1 MTVREFL
8 RVMWEGKYFLVASVV
23 LALAAAWVYADRK
36 PEVFEATA
44 TVQINAVE
52 LGDSTTPAATTTSV
66 DTDPG
71 LVEAPGVLQAVG
83 KAVAAGV
90 DPKSLAAQVSGVF
103 DASTQAMTITTTAGT
118 PGGAVG
124 LANAVASAYVDSLP
138 GVIDDQIAE
147 IDARRDALRDQL
159 DAVDKQVKSAPK
171 DPLAGAERSTIIE
184 QYQTRSA
191 SRSTLESIVTPAQVL
206 VPATGSS
213 AVVVGLPRASI
224 VLLGALAG
232 LAIGIGLAL
241 ARRALDSRLRGRSDA
256 AAAAGVPVLAELY
269 GVARAAKSY
278 RRTPVL
284 PISSRVASP
293 FTESIRE
300 LRTALHVAMQDRE
313 HAVVV
318 VTATDPHAPR
328 SFIAANLAASW
339 AMSGRATVAVSG
351 DLRRP
356 DLEGLLPRPNG
367 PGTDPD
373 GLRPTQVPNLRFL
386 ALHDPTMD
394 PADYLATDR
403 VRETVEAARDAGE
416 VLVIDAPPVL
426 AAADATILGAFADCV
441 VLVAT
446 AGRTARSVLAEAAER
461 LRINGVPLTGVA
473 LAGVKG
479 DSRMVYATTYGEPV
493 EADQSDTSSGASSD
507 AVTEASG
514 TASGPDDGA
523 PAGPEDDAPRA
534 EPVRDEAEPMRAVAP
549 RTSAPTTPPTA
560 TSRPPAFPPTGVRVA
575 SVTAPTL
582 SEDEPPTPAQ
592 VAPAIGRLLRTARRS

>member
-8 RVMWEGKYFLVASVV
+8 RVMWEGKYLLIGSVV

-52 LGDSTTPAATTTSV
+52 LGDSTSPAATTTSV

-71 LVEAPGVLQAVG
+71 LVEAPGVLQVVAEG
-83 KAVAAGV
+83 VAAGA
-90 DPKSLAAQVSGVF
+90 DPKALAAQVSGAF
-103 DASTQAMTITTTAGT
+103 DASTQVMAVTTTAGA
-118 PGGAVG
+118 PGDAVV

-147 IDARRDALRDQL
+147 IDARRDALRGQL
-159 DAVDKQVKSAPK
+159 DAVDKQVKDKPK
-171 DPLAGAERSTIIE
+171 DPLAGAERSTIID
-184 QYQTRSA
+184 QYQTLSA
-191 SRSTLESIVTPAQVL
+191 SRSTLESIVTPAQIL
-206 VPATGSS
+206 TPATGSS

-232 LAIGIGLAL
+232 LAIGVGLAL
-241 ARRALDSRLRGRSDA
+241 ARRALDSRLRGRADA

-269 GVARAAKSY
+269 GVTRAAKSY

-328 SFIAANLAASW
+328 PFIAANLAASW

-356 DLEGLLPRPNG
+356 DLEDLLPRPNG
-367 PGTDPD
+367 PGTGPD

-403 VRETVEAARDAGE
+403 VRATVEAARDAGE

-426 AAADATILGAFADCV
+426 AAADATILGAYADCV

-479 DSRMVYATTYGEPV
+479 DSRMVYASTYGEPV
-493 EADQSDTSSGASSD
+493 ESDPSDGPSAAVPDPVDETADRTP
-507 AVTEASG
+507 
-514 TASGPDDGA
+514 SGPQGTPDDRALTGSDDDASPA
-523 PAGPEDDAPRA
+523 PA
-534 EPVRDEAEPMRAVAP
+534 RDESGPARAV
-549 RTSAPTTPPTA
+549 TPPTPV
-560 TSRPPAFPPTGVRVA
+560 RPPAFPPTGVRVA
-575 SVTAPTL
+575 TVAAPP
-582 SEDEPPTPAQ
+582 SAEQEPPTPAQ
-592 VAPAIGRLLRTARRS
+592 VAPTIGRLLRTARSS

>member
-8 RVMWEGKYFLVASVV
+8 RVMWEGKYFLVASIV
-23 LALAAAWVYADRK
+23 LALAAATVYADRK

-44 TVQINAVE
+44 TVQINSVD

-71 LVEAPGVLQAVG
+71 LVEAPGVLQTAG
-83 KAVAAGV
+83 KAVAAGA
-90 DPKSLAAQVSGVF
+90 DPKALAAQVSGVF
-103 DASTQAMTITTTAGT
+103 DATTGIMTVTTTAGT
-118 PGGAVG
+118 PGGAVE
-124 LANAVASAYVDSLP
+124 LANGVASAYVDSLP
-138 GVIDDQIAE
+138 GVIDDQITE

-159 DAVDKQVKSAPK
+159 DTVDKQVKDAPK
-171 DPLAGAERSTIIE
+171 DPLAGAERSTIID
-184 QYQTRSA
+184 QYQTLSA

-256 AAAAGVPVLAELY
+256 AVAAGVPVLAELY
-269 GVARAAKSY
+269 GVTKAARSY

-356 DLEGLLPRPNG
+356 DLEGLLPRTNG

-386 ALHDPTMD
+386 ALYDPTMD

-403 VRETVEAARDAGE
+403 VRATVEAARDAAE

-441 VLVAT
+441 VLVTT

-479 DSRMVYATTYGEPV
+479 DSRMVYASTYGEPH
-493 EADQSDTSSGASSD
+493 EGDPSDTHPSDTHPSDTAPADTDPSDVDPSAASKVDDD
-507 AVTEASG
+507 ASPER
-514 TASGPDDGA
+514 PGA
-523 PAGPEDDAPRA
+523 PEGDAAPERVTPAR
-534 EPVRDEAEPMRAVAP
+534 EG
-549 RTSAPTTPPTA
+549 TTPA
-560 TSRPPAFPPTGVRVA
+560 RPPVFPPTGVRVGTVA
-575 SVTAPTL
+575 SPVPTAAQ
-582 SEDEPPTPAQ
+582 DEPPTPAQ
-592 VAPAIGRLLRTARRS
+592 VAPTIGRLLRTARRP

>member
-8 RVMWEGKYFLVASVV
+8 RVMWAGKYLVVASVV
-23 LALAAAWVYADRK
+23 LALAAAVVYADRK
-36 PEVFEATA
+36 PELYEATA
-44 TVQINAVE
+44 SVQINAVD
-52 LGDSTTPAATTTSV
+52 LGGDTASTATTTTV
-66 DTDPG
+66 DTDPR
-71 LVEAPGVLQAVG
+71 LVEAPGVLRSVAKAVG
-83 KAVAAGV
+83 GGA
-90 DPKSLAAQVSGVF
+90 DPKALAGQVSGQY
-103 DASTQAMTITTTAGT
+103 DAGSQIMTVTTTAST
-118 PGGAVG
+118 PESAVE
-124 LANAVASAYVDSLP
+124 LANAVASAYVGSLP

-147 IDARRDALRDQL
+147 LDARRDALRDQL
-159 DAVDKQVKSAPK
+159 GAVDKQVADSPK
-171 DPLAGAERSTIIE
+171 DPLAGAERSTIID
-184 QYQTRSA
+184 QYQTLSA

-206 VPATGSS
+206 TPATGSS

-232 LAIGIGLAL
+232 LAVGVGLAL
-241 ARRALDSRLRGRSDA
+241 ARRALDSRVRARPDA
-256 AAAAGVPVLAELY
+256 AAAAGVPVIAELY
-269 GVARAAKSY
+269 GVTRAAKSY

-300 LRTALHVAMQDRE
+300 LRTALHVAMQDVE

-339 AMSGRATVAVSG
+339 AMSGRSTVAVSG

-356 DLEGLLPRPNG
+356 DMENLLPRPNG

-373 GLRPTQVPNLRFL
+373 GMRPTQVPNLRFL

-394 PADYLATDR
+394 PADFLATDR
-403 VRETVEAARDAGE
+403 VRATIEAARDAGE

-479 DSRMVYATTYGEPV
+479 DSRMVYASTYGDPV
-493 EADQSDTSSGASSD
+493 DAEAA
-507 AVTEASG
+507 
-514 TASGPDDGA
+514 
-523 PAGPEDDAPRA
+523 
-534 EPVRDEAEPMRAVAP
+534 AVAP
-549 RTSAPTTPPTA
+549 EPEETSSDESSPTGAPPVQAPVQAPDDDAAAPEAGGPPRPAATHRPAGHGGQAGHSRRPPT
-560 TSRPPAFPPTGVRVA
+560 FPPTGA
-575 SVTAPTL
+575 GPGKTTADADTG
-582 SEDEPPTPAQ
+582 SDPTPAD
-592 VAPAIGRLLRTARRS
+592 VAPTIGRLLRTARRS

>member
-8 RVMWEGKYFLVASVV
+8 RVMWEGKYLLVGSVV

-52 LGDSTTPAATTTSV
+52 LGDSTSPAATTTSV

-71 LVEAPGVLQAVG
+71 LVEAPGVLQVVAEG
-83 KAVAAGV
+83 VAAGT
-90 DPKSLAAQVSGVF
+90 DPKALAAQVSGAF
-103 DASTQAMTITTTAGT
+103 DASTQVMAVTTTAGA
-118 PGGAVG
+118 PGDAVG

-147 IDARRDALRDQL
+147 IDARRDALRGQL
-159 DAVDKQVKSAPK
+159 DAVDKQVKDKPK
-171 DPLAGAERSTIIE
+171 DPLAGAERSTIID
-184 QYQTRSA
+184 QYQTLSA
-191 SRSTLESIVTPAQVL
+191 SRSTLESIVTPAQIL
-206 VPATGSS
+206 TPATGSS

-232 LAIGIGLAL
+232 LAIGVGLAL
-241 ARRALDSRLRGRSDA
+241 ARRALDSRLRGRADA

-269 GVARAAKSY
+269 GVTRAAKSY

-328 SFIAANLAASW
+328 PFIAANLAASW

-356 DLEGLLPRPNG
+356 DLEDLLPRPNG
-367 PGTDPD
+367 QGTDPD

-403 VRETVEAARDAGE
+403 VRATVEAARDAGE

-426 AAADATILGAFADCV
+426 AAADATILGAYADCV

-479 DSRMVYATTYGEPV
+479 DSRMVYASTYGEPA
-493 EADQSDTSSGASSD
+493 ESDPSAVPDPVDDAAGTSGERPGTPGGGARPSAEDD
-507 AVTEASG
+507 ASR
-514 TASGPDDGA
+514 GA
-523 PAGPEDDAPRA
+523 PA
-534 EPVRDEAEPMRAVAP
+534 RDEAGPAQAD
-549 RTSAPTTPPTA
+549 TPPKPA
-560 TSRPPAFPPTGVRVA
+560 RPPAFPPTGVRVA
-575 SVTAPTL
+575 TVAAPP
-582 SEDEPPTPAQ
+582 SAAQEPPTPAQ
-592 VAPAIGRLLRTARRS
+592 VAPTIGRLLRTARSS

>member
-23 LALAAAWVYADRK
+23 LALVAAWVYADRK

-44 TVQINAVE
+44 TVQINTVDPGE
-52 LGDSTTPAATTTSV
+52 SGEAATTTSV
-66 DTDPG
+66 DSDPR
-71 LVEAPGVLQAVG
+71 LVEAPGVLEA
-83 KAVAAGV
+83 AAESVAAGV
-90 DPKSLAAQVSGVF
+90 NPRALAAQVSGVF
-103 DASTQAMTITTTAGT
+103 DAGTGVMTITTSAGT
-118 PGGAVG
+118 PGGAVE

-147 IDARRDALRDQL
+147 IDARRDALRGQL
-159 DAVDKQVKSAPK
+159 EAVDKQVKSAPK
-171 DPLAGAERSTIIE
+171 DPLAGAERSTIID
-184 QYQTRSA
+184 QYQTLSA

-213 AVVVGLPRASI
+213 AVVVGFPRATI

-232 LAIGIGLAL
+232 LAIGMGLAL

-256 AAAAGVPVLAELY
+256 AHAAGVPVLAELY
-269 GVARAAKSY
+269 GVSRAAKSY

-339 AMSGRATVAVSG
+339 AMSGRSTVAVSG

-356 DLEGLLPRPNG
+356 DLEDLLPRPNG
-367 PGTDPD
+367 PGADPD
-373 GLRPTQVPNLRFL
+373 GLRATQVPNLRFL

-394 PADYLATDR
+394 PADYLATNR
-403 VRETVEAARDAGE
+403 VRATIQAARDAGE

-426 AAADATILGAFADCV
+426 AAADATILGAYADCV

-446 AGRTARSVLAEAAER
+446 AGRTARSVLSEAAER
-461 LRINGVPLTGVA
+461 LRINDVPLTGVA

-479 DSRMVYATTYGEPV
+479 DSRMVYASTYGDPV
-493 EADQSDTSSGASSD
+493 EPDPADLVSDSPARSTDDPDDPDRPDDQAGSG
-507 AVTEASG
+507 
-514 TASGPDDGA
+514 DGA
-523 PAGPEDDAPRA
+523 PPAGEDERPRSVRARDAA
-534 EPVRDEAEPMRAVAP
+534 GTAQAAAP
-549 RTSAPTTPPTA
+549 PAPQ
-560 TSRPPAFPPTGVRVA
+560 RPPAFPPTGVQGGPPPARA
-575 SVTAPTL
+575 SA
-582 SEDEPPTPAQ
+582 EDEVPTPAL
-592 VAPAIGRLLRTARRS
+592 VAPTIGRLLRAARRA

>member
-8 RVMWEGKYFLVASVV
+8 RVMWEGKYLLVGAVV

-44 TVQINAVE
+44 TVQINAVD
-52 LGDSTTPAATTTSV
+52 LGESDTPATTTTV
-66 DTDPG
+66 DTDPR
-71 LVEAPGVLQAVG
+71 LVEAPGVLDVVGEAVG
-83 KAVAAGV
+83 NGV
-90 DPKSLAAQVSGVF
+90 DPRQLAALVSGQY
-103 DASTQAMTITTTAGT
+103 DAGTQVMTITTSAGT
-118 PGGAVG
+118 PGGAVE
-124 LANAVASAYVDSLP
+124 LANAVASAYVESLP

-147 IDARRDALRDQL
+147 IDARRDALRAQL
-159 DAVDKQVKSAPK
+159 DAVDEQVRGKPK
-171 DPLAGAERSTIIE
+171 DPLAGAERSTIID
-184 QYQTRSA
+184 QYQTLSA

-206 VPATGSS
+206 TPATGSS

-256 AAAAGVPVLAELY
+256 AEAAGVPVLAELY

-284 PISSRVASP
+284 PVSSRVASP

-339 AMSGRATVAVSG
+339 AMSGRDTAAVSG

-356 DLEGLLPRPNG
+356 DLEDLLPRPDG
-367 PGTDPD
+367 PGTDSE
-373 GLRPTQVPNLRFL
+373 GLRPTQVPHLRFL

-446 AGRTARSVLAEAAER
+446 AGRTVRSVLVEAAER

-479 DSRMVYATTYGEPV
+479 DSRMVYASTYGEPA
-493 EADQSDTSSGASSD
+493 ESEPATSEPASE
-507 AVTEASG
+507 TETSE
-514 TASGPDDGA
+514 
-523 PAGPEDDAPRA
+523 PATSEQAGS
-534 EPVRDEAEPMRAVAP
+534 EPMRSEPMRSEPAASEP
-549 RTSAPTTPPTA
+549 ATP
-560 TSRPPAFPPTGVRVA
+560 SRPPAFPPTGIRMA
-575 SVTAPTL
+575 TEPPATAGP
-582 SEDEPPTPAQ
+582 EVEAPTPAD
-592 VAPAIGRLLRTARRS
+592 VAPSIGRLLRTARRS